1 MVTRCWLNE
10 DALSHVTPTNEVKHS
25 ALIDGQLGAGIEHD
39 AVRSGAAS
47 VNGEAAKRDGI
58 IGVGIDGN
66 AVAAGDRYAGEVAGI
81 DDADGLSDRDRPV
94 ARATEH
100 DNLTAWCSLRERVGK
115 CSTWRADR
123 AGPCVVTDARHK
135 RPGRRCQCGGRRNK

>member
-10 DALSHVTPTNEVKHS
+10 DAVSDGTTTNEVKHI
-25 ALIDGQLGAGIEHD
+25 ALIDGQLGAGVEHD

-66 AVAAGDRYAGEVAGI
+66 AVAAGDRYTGEIAGI
-81 DDADGLSDRDRPV
+81 DDAHGLIDSHGAV
-94 ARATEH
+94 ARAAEH
-100 DNLTAWCSLRERVGK
+100 NDLAAWRGLSERAGK

-123 AGPCVVTDARHK
+123 ADACVGADSRHE
-135 RPGRRCQCGGRRNK
+135 RP